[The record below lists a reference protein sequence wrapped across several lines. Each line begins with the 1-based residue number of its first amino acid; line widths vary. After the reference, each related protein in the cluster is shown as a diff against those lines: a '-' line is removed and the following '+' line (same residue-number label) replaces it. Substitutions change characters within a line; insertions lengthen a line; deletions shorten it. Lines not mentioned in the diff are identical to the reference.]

1 MLAAFSITVNGLP
14 NQAPTISGTP
24 PTDITVGNLYSFTPT
39 ASDADND
46 PLSFAVSG
54 KPAWLNFDPATGTL
68 SGTPVESNEG
78 VYPGI
83 QISVSDGADSA
94 ALAAFSITVNGLAN
108 QPPVIGGIPTVEVII
123 DGFYDFTPTASDPDN
138 DPLSFAV
145 SNKPAWLGFNAN
157 TGQLS
162 GIPVAGDEGTYSGI
176 GLSVSDGV
184 DVSSLPDF
192 QIAVVV
198 QTLGSA
204 TLSWEAPT
212 QNEDGTTLTDLAG
225 FKVYYGPAVDNYPNV
240 ATINNPTVTTYLVE
254 NLSPGTWFFVVTA
267 FNFSDD
273 ESEYSNPASKVVA
286 P

>member
-1 MLAAFSITVNGLP
+1 
-14 NQAPTISGTP
+14 
-24 PTDITVGNLYSFTPT
+24 LYSFTPT
-39 ASDADND
+39 ASDPDND

-54 KPAWLNFDPATGTL
+54 RPAWLSFDPATGAL
-68 SGTPVESNEG
+68 SGTPVAANEG
-78 VYPGI
+78 IYPGI
-83 QISVSDGADSA
+83 QISVSDGADGA
-94 ALAAFSITVNGLAN
+94 TLLPFTLTVNGLPN
-108 QPPVIGGIPTVEVII
+108 QPPVIGGVPTDEVVI
-123 DGFYDFTPTASDPDN
+123 DGVYDFTPTASDPDN

-145 SNKPAWLGFNAN
+145 SNKPAWLSFNAN

-162 GIPVAGDEGTYSGI
+162 GIPVAGDEGTYSSI
-176 GLSVSDGV
+176 RLSVSDGV

-192 QIAVVV
+192 QIAVVA

-204 TLSWEAPT
+204 NLSWQAPT

-267 FNFSDD
+267 FDLSDN
-273 ESEYSNPASKVVA
+273 ESEYSNPASKVVT